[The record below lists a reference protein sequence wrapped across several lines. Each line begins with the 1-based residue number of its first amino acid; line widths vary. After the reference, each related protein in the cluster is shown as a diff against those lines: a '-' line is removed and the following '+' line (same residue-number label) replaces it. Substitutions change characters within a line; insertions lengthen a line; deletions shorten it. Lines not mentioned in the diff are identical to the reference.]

1 VSSRC
6 VGVTLSWGA
15 HSLMSA
21 LGQKQT
27 LRPQIGMA
35 MTAKQRKTTAYREAG
50 HADRVLAAFSA
61 SSRLFDWNGETKTVR
76 AKHSS
81 TIIVR

>member
-1 VSSRC
+1 
-6 VGVTLSWGA
+6 
-15 HSLMSA
+15 MSA
-21 LGQKQT
+21 LGHKQT

-35 MTAKQRKTTAYREAG
+35 MTAKQRKTTA
-50 HADRVLAAFSA
+50 
-61 SSRLFDWNGETKTVR
+61 KTVR

>member
-1 VSSRC
+1 
-6 VGVTLSWGA
+6 
-15 HSLMSA
+15 
-21 LGQKQT
+21 
-27 LRPQIGMA
+27 MA